1 MEERIYINKLID
13 SDLAV
18 SSEKASI
25 VFSKIQEN
33 MKANTTTILDFSGI
47 KSLTTAFLNV
57 AIGELYRYEKKETLN
72 QYISIDVDTLSKL
85 QFNKVKLVMD
95 NSRTKYNSDLKKK
108 IDEVTLHGE
117 TD

>member
-1 MEERIYINKLID
+1 MEERIHINKLID

-25 VFSKIQEN
+25 VFSRIQEN

-72 QYISIDVDTLSKL
+72 KYISIDVDTLSKL

-95 NSRTKYNSDLKKK
+95 NSRSKYNSDLKKK

>member
-1 MEERIYINKLID
+1 MEERLYISKLIQ

-25 VFSKIQEN
+25 VFDKIQN
-33 MKANTTTILDFSGI
+33 NLKTSTFTIIDFSGI

-72 QYISIDVDTLSKL
+72 QYINIDVNTLSKF

-95 NSRTKYNSDLKKK
+95 NSRTKYNSNLKKK